1 MNEPFDSH
9 RFVVESIA
17 ASFPEEGDE
26 LVRWGRDLY
35 CFQEGDD
42 PQDLP
47 WAPMLGRF
55 ADLTNDLIQA
65 GDLEHAK
72 EHLDA
77 VASLLALGAAEV
89 RDAIDVSYAEN
100 LMWNVDDPK
109 KRRAGWAIVPAELQD
124 LYEAMWGPFREIRTW
139 TLH

>member
-17 ASFPEEGDE
+17 SSFPEEGAE
-26 LVRWGRDLY
+26 LFRWGRELY

-42 PQDLP
+42 PEDLP
-47 WAPMLGRF
+47 WALMLERF
-55 ADLTNDLIQA
+55 ADLTNDMIQA

-72 EHLDA
+72 EHLDTI
-77 VASLLALGAAEV
+77 ASLLSLGIAGI
-89 RDAIDVSYAEN
+89 RSAIDVSYAEN
-100 LMWNVDDPK
+100 LLWNVDDPQ
-109 KRRAGWAIVPAELQD
+109 KRRAGWAIVPAELPE
-124 LYEAMWGPFREIRTW
+124 LYEAMWGPFRELSTR